1 MICLS
6 VSLSIYIL
14 SLHCPS
20 IVFLFF
26 FVSFQ
31 MLDSGENEHPV
42 TVAVTATN
50 KPLNRFANITVCK
63 LYMK

>member
-14 SLHCPS
+14 SLHCSS
-20 IVFLFF
+20 IVFM

-42 TVAVTATN
+42 TVAVTAIN

-63 LYMK
+63 LK

>member
-1 MICLS
+1 M
-6 VSLSIYIL
+6 
-14 SLHCPS
+14 
-20 IVFLFF
+20 

-31 MLDSGENEHPV
+31 MLDSGVNEHPV
-42 TVAVTATN
+42 TVAVTANN